1 MKEISTLLK
10 LVSSFSPGQAEHSV
24 SKKRSLKEERFIKN
38 IESGFYDCDEQAAA
52 DLYSSSTND
61 PRYKMLKHRIKSKLY
76 NSLKFLDPDKAGLN
90 LVRKKEFECHNLL
103 FQANI
108 LRWKHE
114 FELVANLATKSLI
127 IAEQYDFTDIKVS
140 ALELLNFSYS
150 ELGAAKKFL
159 DTQDA
164 LREVITGFMQ
174 EREAVSLFQNATI
187 QLRKSTKNRK
197 EFLKQL
203 PNLITKLEKLW
214 ESSGTFSA
222 FNSFYRTYIM
232 YHELEGNFQMI
243 INITLDALKQVN
255 ENKVNRFRFD
265 SMYNNYIMIYAHLRA
280 KDYVNGIAHAEK
292 NLPLY
297 SPSSR
302 NWFAYMENYFL
313 LAVHARQYELGDSLQ
328 RQVFN
333 NSAFNTTIPTIAKE
347 RWLLYRTYFKLVYP
361 AAAAK
366 EGEAKNPYLLS
377 LPEYS
382 KDKLGFNVAILTLQF
397 IYLLEKGETEA
408 LLYRIES
415 IKKYVSTHL
424 KDVFSLRSKL
434 FLKLLVL
441 TVTEDYDAI
450 ECRRKG
456 ETLYRKLIDTPAPGD
471 AYAEIE
477 IVPYEHLWDLILD
490 ILERVEG
497 KVDIRNR

>member
-1 MKEISTLLK
+1 MSKQFLESQKK
-10 LVSSFSPGQAEHSV
+10 LRNV
-24 SKKRSLKEERFIKN
+24 
-38 IESGFYDCDEQAAA
+38 
-52 DLYSSSTND
+52 
-61 PRYKMLKHRIKSKLY
+61 
-76 NSLKFLDPDKAGLN
+76 
-90 LVRKKEFECHNLL
+90 
-103 FQANI
+103 
-108 LRWKHE
+108 
-114 FELVANLATKSLI
+114 
-127 IAEQYDFTDIKVS
+127 IA
-140 ALELLNFSYS
+140 
-150 ELGAAKKFL
+150 
-159 DTQDA
+159 
-164 LREVITGFMQ
+164 GFMQ
-174 EREAVSLFQNATI
+174 EREAVSLYQNATI
-187 QLRKSTKNRK
+187 LLRKSTKTRK
-197 EFLKQL
+197 EFLPQMPGIINQL
-203 PNLITKLEKLW
+203 EQLW
-214 ESSGTFSA
+214 QSSGTFS
-222 FNSFYRTYIM
+222 SFDAYYKTFIW
-232 YHELEGNFQMI
+232 YHEMEGNFQMI
-243 INITLDALKQVN
+243 INITLDASQQVD
-255 ENKVNRFRFD
+255 ENRVNRYRFD
-265 SMYNNYIMIYAHLRA
+265 SMYNNFIMVYAHLRA

-292 NLPLY
+292 NIHLY
-297 SPSSR
+297 SPTSR

-333 NSAFNTTIPTIAKE
+333 NSSFDTTIPTIAKE
-347 RWLLYRTYFKLVYP
+347 RWLLYHTYFKLVYP

-497 KVDIRNR
+497 KVDMRNR

>member
-10 LVSSFSPGQAEHSV
+10 LVTSFSPGHAELSV
-24 SKKRSLKEERFIKN
+24 SKKKSLKEERFIKN
-38 IESGFYDCDEQAAA
+38 IESGLYTSDEEAAA
-52 DLYSSSTND
+52 DLYNSHAND
-61 PRYKMLKHRIKSKLY
+61 ARYKMLKHRIKSKLY
-76 NSLKFLDPDKAGLN
+76 NNLKLIDPDKAGLN
-90 LVRKKEFECHNLL
+90 LVRKKEFECYNLM
-103 FQANI
+103 FQANV

-114 FELVANLATKSLI
+114 FDLMANVASKALI
-127 IAEQYDFTDIKVS
+127 IADQYDFTDLQVS

-150 ELGAAKKFL
+150 ELGMSKQFLESQKK
-159 DTQDA
+159 
-164 LREVITGFMQ
+164 LRNVITGFMQ
-174 EREAVSLFQNATI
+174 EREAVSLYQNATI
-187 QLRKSTKNRK
+187 LLRKSTKTRK
-197 EFLKQL
+197 EFLPQMPGIINQL
-203 PNLITKLEKLW
+203 EQLW
-214 ESSGTFSA
+214 RSSGTFS
-222 FNSFYRTYIM
+222 SFDAYYKTFIW
-232 YHELEGNFQMI
+232 YHEMEGNFYKI
-243 INITLDALKQVN
+243 IEITIDALKQVEDN
-255 ENKVNRFRFD
+255 MINSYRFD
-265 SMYNNYIMIYAHLRA
+265 FMYNNYIMVYAHLRA
-280 KDYVNGIAHAEK
+280 KDYNNGLANAEK

-297 SPSSR
+297 SISSR

-313 LAVHARQYELGDSLQ
+313 LAVHARKYELADMIK
-328 RQVFN
+328 RQVIDNKSFH
-333 NSAFNTTIPTIAKE
+333 SIPTIAKE
-347 RWLLYRTYFKLVYP
+347 RWLLYISYFRLIYP
-361 AAAAK
+361 NSSSK

-497 KVDIRNR
+497 KVDMRNR